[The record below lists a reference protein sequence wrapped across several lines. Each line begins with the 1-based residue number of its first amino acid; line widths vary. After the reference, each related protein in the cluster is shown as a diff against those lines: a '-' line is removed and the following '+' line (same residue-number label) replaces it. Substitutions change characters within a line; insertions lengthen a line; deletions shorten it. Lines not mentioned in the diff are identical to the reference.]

1 MPSLLEGKTSMM
13 APKQSRQKKRVV
25 IELLLSKSKGETTQN
40 IRRKLKQ
47 VYGDGVID
55 RLQHSDEVGE
65 ANQ

>member
-25 IELLLSKSKGETTQN
+25 IELLLSKGETTQN